1 MATEVVMPQ
10 MGESIA
16 EGTITKWL
24 VKVGEKVERDQ
35 PLFEISTDKVD
46 AEIPSPVAGVL
57 LAIHNGAGETVPVNK
72 VVGLIGAEGETAGAA
87 PAAPAAPKAAA
98 AAAPEAAPAVAA
110 APAPSSATAA
120 PAVPAAAAA
129 TAIAPS
135 AVPKSARSGVP
146 PPAAPEGKFDYDLVI
161 VGSGPGGYVAAIRAG
176 QLGMK
181 VACVEKDPKF
191 GGTCT
196 HRGCIPTKALLH
208 SAEVVDQIRHASDF
222 GIAVGDPT
230 IEIAKVHAFKRGI
243 VEKSASGIESLFK
256 KYKAEGV
263 RGHGRLSGP
272 NSVEVTAGDGSK
284 RTLSAKFILIATGSV
299 PRDIKVAPA
308 NGTTILNSDQILEM
322 ERIPKSIAV
331 LGAGA
336 VGTEFASVFRSFGSE
351 VTLIEMLPRILPIED
366 EEVSKELERQLKKRG
381 MKVITGTQLTKAEPH
396 ASGVKVSLNQS
407 EKESTIDAEILLVA
421 VGRAPVTEDIGLA
434 SVGLEV
440 EKGYLPVNG
449 AMQTK
454 VANIYAIGD
463 VVNTPWLAHIASAEG
478 ILAVEHM
485 KGMQVHPLN
494 YDRTPSCTYC
504 EPEVGSV
511 GLTEAKAKE
520 RGHDVGVGK
529 FSFMA
534 SGKARILGKAQG
546 FVKIV
551 RDKKYDEILGVH
563 IVGPHA
569 TDLIAEACVALQAEM
584 TTEELM
590 HTIHA
595 HPTLSEAV
603 MEAAHATLGP
613 PIHS

>member
-46 AEIPSPVAGVL
+46 AEIPSPAAGVL
-57 LAIHNGAGETVPVNK
+57 LAIHNAAGETVPVNK
-72 VVGLIGAEGETAGAA
+72 VVGLIGAAGESAGTTPAAA
-87 PAAPAAPKAAA
+87 PAPAAA
-98 AAAPEAAPAVAA
+98 AAAPLAPSAPVAPATASPA
-110 APAPSSATAA
+110 APAPAASA
-120 PAVPAAAAA
+120 PAHAPA
-129 TAIAPS
+129 
-135 AVPKSARSGVP
+135 
-146 PPAAPEGKFDYDLVI
+146 PPAPQGEFDYDLVI
-161 VGSGPGGYVAAIRAG
+161 VGGGPGGYVAAIRAG

-208 SAEVVDQIRHASDF
+208 SAELVDQIRHAGDF
-222 GIAVGDPT
+222 GIVVGEPA
-230 IEIAKVHAFKRGI
+230 IEIEKVHAYKRGI
-243 VEKSASGIESLFK
+243 VDKSASGIESLFK
-256 KYKAEGV
+256 KYKVEGV
-263 RGHGRLSGP
+263 RGYGRLNGP
-272 NSVEVTAGDGSK
+272 HSVEVTAADGSR
-284 RTLSAKFILIATGSV
+284 RTLTTRFVMVATGSV
-299 PRDIKVAPA
+299 PRDIRVAPS
-308 NGTTILNSDQILEM
+308 NGTTILNSDHILEM
-322 ERIPKSIAV
+322 ERIPKSIVV

-336 VGTEFASVFRSFGSE
+336 VGTEFASVFRSFGSD
-351 VTLIEMLPRILPIED
+351 VTLVEMLPRILPIED

-381 MKVITGTQLTKAEPH
+381 MKVMTATQLTKAEAH
-396 ASGVKVSLNQS
+396 DGGVKVTLKQG
-407 EKESTIDAEILLVA
+407 EKESEIDAEILLVA
-421 VGRAPVTEDIGLA
+421 VGRAPVTEDIGLDK
-434 SVGLEV
+434 VGLAT
-440 EKGYLPVNG
+440 EKGYLQVNG
-449 AMQTK
+449 VMQTS
-454 VANIYAIGD
+454 VPNIYALGD
-463 VVNTPWLAHIASAEG
+463 VVPTPWLAHIASAEG

-485 KGMQVHPLN
+485 QGMPVHPLN

-520 RGHDVGVGK
+520 RGYDVGVGK

-563 IVGPHA
+563 IIGPHA

-613 PIHS
+613 AIHS

>member
-1 MATEVVMPQ
+1 MSSDVLMPQ

-46 AEIPSPVAGVL
+46 AEIPSPAAGVL
-57 LAIHNGAGETVPVNK
+57 LAIHNAAGETVPVNK
-72 VVGLIGAEGETAGAA
+72 VVGLIGAAGESAGAA
-87 PAAPAAPKAAA
+87 PAAAPAP
-98 AAAPEAAPAVAA
+98 APAVAA
-110 APAPSSATAA
+110 PPAPMPAPAAPATPSPAAPVAAPVSAAAAPASAPAPAA
-120 PAVPAAAAA
+120 PQ
-129 TAIAPS
+129 
-135 AVPKSARSGVP
+135 G
-146 PPAAPEGKFDYDLVI
+146 EFDYDLVI

-208 SAEVVDQIRHASDF
+208 SAELVDQIRHAGDF
-222 GIAVGDPT
+222 GIAVGEPA
-230 IEIAKVHAFKRGI
+230 IEIEKVHAYKRGI
-243 VEKSASGIESLFK
+243 VDKSASGIESLFK
-256 KYKAEGV
+256 KYKVEGV
-263 RGHGRLSGP
+263 RGYGRLNGP
-272 NSVEVTAGDGSK
+272 HSVEVTAADGSR
-284 RTLSAKFILIATGSV
+284 RTLTTRYVMIATGSV
-299 PRDIKVAPA
+299 PRDIRVAPA
-308 NGTTILNSDQILEM
+308 NGTTILNSDHILEM
-322 ERIPKSIAV
+322 ERIPKSIVV

-336 VGTEFASVFRSFGSE
+336 VGTEFASVFRSFGAE
-351 VTLIEMLPRILPIED
+351 VTLVEMLPRILPIED

-381 MKVITGTQLTKAEPH
+381 MKVMTATQLTRAEPH
-396 ASGVKVSLNQS
+396 EGGVKVTLKQG
-407 EKESTIDAEILLVA
+407 EKESEIDAEILLVA
-421 VGRAPVTEDIGLA
+421 VGRAPVTEDIGLDK
-434 SVGLEV
+434 VGLTT
-440 EKGYLPVNG
+440 EKGYLQVNG
-449 AMQTK
+449 VMQTS
-454 VANIYAIGD
+454 VPNIYALGD
-463 VVNTPWLAHIASAEG
+463 VVPTPWLAHIASAEG
-478 ILAVEHM
+478 ILSVEHM
-485 KGMQVHPLN
+485 KGMPVHPLN

-520 RGHDVGVGK
+520 RGYDVGVGK

-563 IVGPHA
+563 IIGPHA

-613 PIHS
+613 AIHS